1 MNVHIP
7 ADLGQFVQQ
16 LIADGVVG
24 SENEALVEG
33 LRLLHSREK
42 LRRDVNLGIE
52 QLERGE
58 GVDGEEVFARLE
70 QQIDEIEREK
80 GSE

>member
-7 ADLGQFVQQ
+7 TDLGQFVQQ
-16 LIADGVVG
+16 LIADGVVAN
-24 SENEALVEG
+24 ENEAFVEG
-33 LRLLHSREK
+33 LRLLQSREQ
-42 LRRDVNLGIE
+42 LRRDVNIGIE

-58 GVDGEEVFARLE
+58 GVDGDEVFDRLE
-70 QQIDEIEREK
+70 QRIDELVREK